1 MTHWRSPR
9 TPYEWD
15 FFWAIVF
22 TGALFAG
29 AAVGVLFVIWQAV
42 LGQ

>member
-15 FFWAIVF
+15 FFWGMVF
-22 TGALFAG
+22 TSVPLL
-29 AAVGVLFVIWQAV
+29 AAVALAFWVI
-42 LGQ
+42 LT